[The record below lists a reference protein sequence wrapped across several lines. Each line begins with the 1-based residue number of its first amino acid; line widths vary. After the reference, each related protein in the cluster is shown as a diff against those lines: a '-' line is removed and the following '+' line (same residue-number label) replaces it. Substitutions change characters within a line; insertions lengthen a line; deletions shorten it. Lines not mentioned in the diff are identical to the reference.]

1 MMDYS
6 FEKLKE
12 YQAKPIEEVQ
22 ALSMIDE
29 PYAQAYMWMRAYAE
43 NLNQQINGYYEEQ
56 AEWEYKDDNSIRKHS
71 HQSFID
77 LDELINIGTSHLGSD
92 WGDYISYGGTFEGV
106 CTPEIFWDKLG
117 ILLEIE
123 IPNDKRTGIFSCS
136 C

>member
-6 FEKLKE
+6 FEKLEE
-12 YQAKPIEEVQ
+12 YQARPIEEVK
-22 ALSMIDE
+22 ALSLIDD
-29 PYAQAYMWMRAYAE
+29 PFAQAYIWMSAYAE
-43 NLNQQINGYYEEQ
+43 NLNQQINGYYEYQ
-56 AEWEYKDDNSIRKHS
+56 AEWEGHS
-71 HQSFID
+71 THTPQDYMDFG
-77 LDELINIGTSHLGSD
+77 ELINVGISHLDSD